1 MNNIYRDYA
10 AMCLGFRQG
19 IAHLADGERGEALDA
34 FARADITTSRDD
46 VYKNKYQSF
55 HGFLLL
61 QDGQSRGIDLCRS
74 AAVYE
79 CFDGDVFYNLARAEL
94 EMGNRRE
101 AIQALRH
108 GLDVDITHPDLIRL
122 RQRLGVRRSLM
133 FASLGRDNLINRIIG
148 KFTYGN
154 SSLRCFT

>member
-1 MNNIYRDYA
+1 MKNIYRDYA
-10 AMCLGFRQG
+10 AMCVDFRQG

-55 HGFLLL
+55 HGFLLV
-61 QDGQSRGIDLCRS
+61 QGGQSKGIDLCRS
-74 AAVYE
+74 AAVHE

-94 EMGNRRE
+94 EIGHRRE
-101 AIQALRH
+101 AVQALRH

-133 FASLGRDNLINRIIG
+133 FSSLGRDNLINRIIG

-154 SSLRCFT
+154 SSLRCFV